1 LYLKDNVGSHIM
13 QSNGG
18 YRRSTSRGEVVSS
31 QNILYEQAQMA
42 AIVDKIPMEARLRP
56 SKRSSEEKS

>member
-1 LYLKDNVGSHIM
+1 M

-18 YRRSTSRGEVVSS
+18 YRRSNSRGEVVSS

-42 AIVDKIPMEARLRP
+42 AIVDKLPMEARLRP
-56 SKRSSEEKS
+56 SKRSSTEKS

>member
-1 LYLKDNVGSHIM
+1 M

-18 YRRSTSRGEVVSS
+18 YRRSTSKGEVISS
-31 QNILYEQAQMA
+31 QSILYEQAQMA